1 MKQDGTPRWKWLFT
15 QEELDDALL
24 RDSVELMGA
33 VAASQCQVGE
43 TVKVRGTIRTVR
55 LRPQSSVP
63 MCEVD
68 LWDGSGSI
76 TLLWLGRHSIPGISA
91 GRGLIAEG
99 RISRSPNGAPAIYN
113 PKYSLVPVG
122 D

>member
-55 LRPQSSVP
+55 LRPQASVP

-99 RISRSPNGAPAIYN
+99 RISRSPSGAPAIYN

-122 D
+122 E

>member
-76 TLLWLGRHSIPGISA
+76 RLLWLGRHSIPGISA

>member
-1 MKQDGTPRWKWLFT
+1 
-15 QEELDDALL
+15 
-24 RDSVELMGA
+24 
-33 VAASQCQVGE
+33 
-43 TVKVRGTIRTVR
+43 
-55 LRPQSSVP
+55 

-76 TLLWLGRHSIPGISA
+76 ALLWLGRHSIPGISA

-99 RISRSPNGAPAIYN
+99 RISRNPQGAPAIYN
-113 PKYSLVPVG
+113 PKYSLLPVG